1 MASAKL
7 YSMEGSELGA
17 AELPDAVF
25 GVEPNPQLLREVVL
39 ALRNAQ
45 RQGNAETKT
54 RKEVRGGGRKPYRQK
69 GTGNARHGS
78 IREPQMRGG
87 GTVFGPH
94 KRSYQQHIPVKAKRK
109 ALCCALSERVRDD
122 GLVVLESLQYS
133 EPKTKSLAKLNEQL
147 SPNGKRTLYVTADAD
162 RAVMLSARNL
172 PKVHVQTANDLNAL
186 DILNAARVVVAKDA
200 VHALQERLA

>member
-7 YSMEGSELGA
+7 YSMEGSEVGA

-25 GVEPNPQLLREVVL
+25 GVDPNPQLLREVVL
-39 ALRNAQ
+39 ALRNGQ

-78 IREPQMRGG
+78 TREPQMRGG
-87 GTVFGPH
+87 GVVFGPH
-94 KRSYQQHIPVKAKRK
+94 KRSYRQQIPVKAKRK
-109 ALCCALSERVRDD
+109 ALCCALSERVRQDQ
-122 GLVVLESLQYS
+122 LIVLESLGYS
-133 EPKTKSLAKLNEQL
+133 EPKTKSMSKLNEQL
-147 SPNGKRTLYVTADAD
+147 SPNGKRTLYVTAAPD

-172 PKVHVQTANDLNAL
+172 PKVHVLTAADVNAL

-200 VHALQERLA
+200 VDALQERLA

>member
-25 GVEPNPQLLREVVL
+25 GVEPNPQLLREVIL

-69 GTGNARHGS
+69 GTGNARHGT

-87 GTVFGPH
+87 GIVFGPH
-94 KRSYQQHIPVKAKRK
+94 KRSYRQHIPVKAKRK
-109 ALCCALSERVRDD
+109 ALCCALSERVRDEE
-122 GLVVLESLQYS
+122 LLVLESLEYS
-133 EPKTKSLAKLNEQL
+133 APQTKTMAKLNEQL

-162 RAVMLSARNL
+162 RAVVLSARNL
-172 PKVHVQTANDLNAL
+172 PRVDVQTAGDLNAL
-186 DILNAARVVVAKDA
+186 DILNAGRVVMAKDA
-200 VHALQERLA
+200 VDALQERLA